1 MYQFQCDYTGGCCPE
16 ILEKLVQTN
25 PLELPGY
32 CEDSLCAEAE
42 SLILKK
48 AGLNKEEA
56 DVFWAASG
64 TMANLSLLTTVMAAN
79 EAVLAADTAHI
90 HTLLRRVPLSFPA
103 TKSSL

>member
-25 PLELPGY
+25 PLELLGY

-48 AGLNKEEA
+48 AGLN
-56 DVFWAASG
+56 WYYG
-64 TMANLSLLTTVMAAN
+64 
-79 EAVLAADTAHI
+79 
-90 HTLLRRVPLSFPA
+90 
-103 TKSSL
+103 

>member
-56 DVFWAASG
+56 DVFWYYG
-64 TMANLSLLTTVMAAN
+64 QPLF
-79 EAVLAADTAHI
+79 ADYGYGC
-90 HTLLRRVPLSFPA
+90 
-103 TKSSL
+103 K

>member
-25 PLELPGY
+25 PLELLGY

-64 TMANLSLLTTVMAAN
+64 TMANLSLLTTVRSC
-79 EAVLAADTAHI
+79 I
-90 HTLLRRVPLSFPA
+90 SRRYGSY
-103 TKSSL
+103 THCRGGCH

>member
-1 MYQFQCDYTGGCCPE
+1 MYQFQCDYTGGCCRR

-56 DVFWAASG
+56 DVFG
-64 TMANLSLLTTVMAAN
+64 LPL
-79 EAVLAADTAHI
+79 VLCQPLFADYGYGC
-90 HTLLRRVPLSFPA
+90 
-103 TKSSL
+103 K